1 MSAPTIQ
8 VLVGFQQT
16 VGFGTPFQLDN
27 ATFGELDT
35 GTLGGVQF
43 VDVTDQAESISVTR
57 GRNRESEQFNAG
69 TASVRFND
77 PQRIFDPLNE
87 SSPYYP
93 FVAPRNPIII
103 SANGI
108 PIFTGAISS
117 WGLNYGFTTS
127 ANVTTAQAVD
137 DFTVFAN
144 MAFNAF
150 MPVAQQSGERVAAV
164 LVRPEVEYQGGTAI
178 STGAST
184 LGAFAVP
191 EGENVL
197 KYLHSIAAS
206 EQGFMFMSA
215 GGVFTFTSRYD
226 ALNPAPIINFR
237 DDGTGIRYQSL
248 TNAYDDVLIYN
259 FIQTQS
265 PAGAVQTASDPTSRS
280 LFQVQTFTN
289 TGLLESTVDEV
300 KGLGEYLLGRYK
312 DPKIRFTGVSTQ
324 LAAMT
329 PAEQNEC
336 LSLDLTSIAAVTKSF
351 DTGSPATVT
360 QTLITSGVAHEIRP
374 GSHLIRFTYESTD
387 GNAYLTL
394 DADPLGKLDTNLLA
408 F

>member
-1 MSAPTIQ
+1 MSLPTIQ
-8 VLVGFQQT
+8 ILLGFQQT
-16 VGFGTPFQLDN
+16 ANFGTPFQLNN
-27 ATFGELDT
+27 ATYGLLDT

-43 VDVTDQAESISVTR
+43 VDVTDQGESISITR

-69 TASVRFND
+69 TASVRFDD

-108 PIFTGAISS
+108 PIFTGAVSS
-117 WGLNYGFTTS
+117 WDLNYGYTTS
-127 ANVTTAQAVD
+127 ANVTTAQCVD

-144 MAFNAF
+144 QSFSAFT
-150 MPVAQQSGERVAAV
+150 PVAQQSGERIAAV
-164 LVRPEVEYQGGTAI
+164 LVRPEVEYQGSTAI
-178 STGAST
+178 STGEST
-184 LGAFAVP
+184 LGAFAID
-191 EGENVL
+191 EGTNVL
-197 KYLHSIAAS
+197 QYLQTISAS

-215 GGVFTFTSRYD
+215 GGTFTFRSRYD
-226 ALNPAPIINFR
+226 ALNPVPVIDFK
-237 DDGTGIRYQSL
+237 DDGTGVRYQSL

-259 FIQTQS
+259 FIQAQS
-265 PAGAVQTASDPTSRS
+265 PAGAVQTASDASS
-280 LFQVQTFTN
+280 QALFQVQTFTK
-289 TGLLESTVDEV
+289 TGLLESTVDQV
-300 KGLGEYLLGRYK
+300 QGLADYLLGRYK
-312 DPKIRFTGVSTQ
+312 DPRVRFTGVSTQ
-324 LAAMT
+324 LAALT

-360 QTLITSGVAHEIRP
+360 QTLITSGVAHEITP

-394 DADPLGKLDTNLLA
+394 DADPLGKLNQNLLA